1 MVILSFWIS
10 IGFLVYYLIYQGLY
24 NFIKAGIATN
34 SPSKVVAELRNKYKV
49 NIKTFNKNSNH
60 VAFAW
65 LKSIWINEKL
75 LKNRK
80 ALMFAFH
87 HEHYHVMNKHV
98 QKNLLIR
105 LGIALFP
112 LLLSVMHWAVFCP
125 IALCALFG
133 AKYTLDRFE
142 VKADEHAYNMLNE
155 EGR

>member
-1 MVILSFWIS
+1 MYPLWLS
-10 IGFLVYYLIYQGLY
+10 IGLFVYYLIFQVFS

-65 LKSIWINEKL
+65 LKSIWINESL

-87 HEHYHVMNKHV
+87 HEHYHVMNKHK

-105 LGIALFP
+105 LGIALLP
-112 LLLSVMHWAVFCP
+112 LLLFVLHWAIFYP
-125 IALCALFG
+125 IVLCALFG
-133 AKYTLDRFE
+133 AKYILEGFE
-142 VKADEHAYNMLNE
+142 DEADKHAYNMLNE